1 MFFKCETSI
10 GRRVASE
17 RRCRVRRRAPG
28 RRGAKNAHG
37 ASAVVARVLQRRP
50 TAVVHAPSV
59 ALTTKAGEAAAERE
73 ANALTRPDSDN
84 YLVARS
90 SENVEQLE
98 KRGVPLSTCL
108 HGARAVNRWLIP
120 ASMDRETSG
129 GNSPVTLSNMNPDM
143 RNCPRVATA
152 RVSTR

>member
-1 MFFKCETSI
+1 M
-10 GRRVASE
+10 R
-17 RRCRVRRRAPG
+17 
-28 RRGAKNAHG
+28 
-37 ASAVVARVLQRRP
+37 
-50 TAVVHAPSV
+50 APSV
-59 ALTTKAGEAAAERE
+59 ALTTKAGEAVAERE

-152 RVSTR
+152 RVSTRWTASQAGGLRLALQAKVHGVARPTRRSLGNCSAVTTSTT